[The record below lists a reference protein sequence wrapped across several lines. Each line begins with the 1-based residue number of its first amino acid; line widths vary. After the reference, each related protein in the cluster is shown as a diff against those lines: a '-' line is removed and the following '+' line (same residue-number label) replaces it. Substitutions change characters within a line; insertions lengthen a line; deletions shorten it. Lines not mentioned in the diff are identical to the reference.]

1 MDFEKFRK
9 ETLKVKN
16 KRQISITGSYGL
28 LQAYPDYKK
37 LIGKNSNYKISSQ
50 QFSQIINAIHGLFV
64 QNLIN
69 GEDVKLPQN
78 MGTLEVRKKISNVQI
93 KEGKIKINYP
103 VDWQATLKLWYE
115 DEEARLNKT
124 VVRVE
129 SKEVFRVFYN
139 RTTAKYNNKSFYQ
152 FNTARSLK
160 LRLKQTIKEGDLDAF
175 VLK

>member
-1 MDFEKFRK
+1 MNFEKFRK

-16 KRQISITGSYGL
+16 KRQITITGSYGL

-37 LIGKNSNYKISSQ
+37 LISKNSNYKISSQ
-50 QFSQIINAIHGLFV
+50 QFSQIINAIHGLFI

-139 RTTAKYNNKSFYQ
+139 RTTAKYTNKAFYQ
-152 FNTARSLK
+152 FKTARSLK
-160 LRLKQTIKEGDLDAF
+160 LKLKQTIKEGDLDAF
-175 VLK
+175 ILK